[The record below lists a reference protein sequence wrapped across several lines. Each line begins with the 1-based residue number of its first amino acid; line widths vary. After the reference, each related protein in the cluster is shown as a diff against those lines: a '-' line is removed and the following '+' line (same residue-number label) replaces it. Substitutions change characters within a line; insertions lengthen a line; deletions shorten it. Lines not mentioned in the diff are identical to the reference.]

1 MDINLDAV
9 LKKYE
14 GLSGTELAISESQE
28 RMAIVINEC
37 DMEEIVKE
45 CHNENLEVVKVAT
58 VTDDDRLV
66 MHYLGQT
73 VVDIDRH
80 FLDKNG
86 ASRHQKIYV
95 SLPDFDK
102 DVFENEV
109 KDTFRDTS
117 LNILSNLS
125 VCSQKGLVERF
136 DSSIGNGTV
145 LSPYG
150 GKTLRTE
157 TEGMCALIPVL
168 GKETT
173 TCSMM
178 AYGYNPKISKWSPY
192 HGAIYAVVESLAK
205 IVAMGGNYHTVRFSF
220 QEFFE
225 KLLTDPKRWGKPF
238 SALLGAY
245 RVQSALKLAS
255 IGGKDSM
262 SGSFEDLD
270 VPPTL
275 VSFAITGADVN
286 GVISPELKSAN
297 HKLYEFVLPKDEFG
311 IYVFDKL
318 QEIYD
323 FIMKLNADKKIYS
336 AYTVKDGGILEAV
349 YKMAFGNNVGVKLN
363 EDLSLNDLT
372 LKNYGNIII
381 EVDDLAYEYA
391 RLIGETVDES
401 VITYSNETVSLD
413 EAYKAHTS
421 TLEEIFPTSKKAL
434 TDEVRVGN
442 CTERGIIH
450 ASKVY
455 DEVKVTIPV
464 FPGTNCEYDSKRA
477 FEKAGAKVELVLI
490 RNKTAEDIKKSI
502 DELEKAIRSS
512 QIVMLP
518 GGFSA
523 GDEPEGSG
531 KFIATVLRNA
541 KLKAAIDDLLDNR
554 EGLMIGICNGF
565 QALIKLGLLPD
576 GHIKE
581 MSEDDATLT
590 FNTIGRHLS
599 QMVDT
604 RIASVKSPWMANV
617 SVGDIHTIPI
627 SHGEGRFVAPKH
639 VLDELFDNGQVITQY
654 VDPSGNVTMESP
666 YNPNGSMMAIEG
678 IVSRDGRVLGKMGHS
693 ERQGDNRFKNIYG
706 EMDQYILKQVL
717 NISNNI

>member
-1 MDINLDAV
+1 M
-9 LKKYE
+9 
-14 GLSGTELAISESQE
+14 
-28 RMAIVINEC
+28 
-37 DMEEIVKE
+37 
-45 CHNENLEVVKVAT
+45 
-58 VTDDDRLV
+58 
-66 MHYLGQT
+66 
-73 VVDIDRH
+73 
-80 FLDKNG
+80 F
-86 ASRHQKIYV
+86 
-95 SLPDFDK
+95 
-102 DVFENEV
+102 
-109 KDTFRDTS
+109 
-117 LNILSNLS
+117 
-125 VCSQKGLVERF
+125 
-136 DSSIGNGTV
+136 
-145 LSPYG
+145 
-150 GKTLRTE
+150 
-157 TEGMCALIPVL
+157 
-168 GKETT
+168 
-173 TCSMM
+173 
-178 AYGYNPKISKWSPY
+178 
-192 HGAIYAVVESLAK
+192 
-205 IVAMGGNYHTVRFSF
+205 
-220 QEFFE
+220 
-225 KLLTDPKRWGKPF
+225 
-238 SALLGAY
+238 
-245 RVQSALKLAS
+245 
-255 IGGKDSM
+255 
-262 SGSFEDLD
+262 
-270 VPPTL
+270 
-275 VSFAITGADVN
+275 
-286 GVISPELKSAN
+286 
-297 HKLYEFVLPKDEFG
+297 
-311 IYVFDKL
+311 
-318 QEIYD
+318 
-323 FIMKLNADKKIYS
+323 
-336 AYTVKDGGILEAV
+336 
-349 YKMAFGNNVGVKLN
+349 GVKLN
-363 EDLSLNDLT
+363 EDLSLNDLA
-372 LKNYGNIII
+372 LKNYGNIIV

-434 TDEVRVGN
+434 TNEVRVGN

-666 YNPNGSMMAIEG
+666 YNPNGSVMAIEG

-706 EMDQYILKQVL
+706 EMDQKIF
-717 NISNNI
+717 

>member
-1 MDINLDAV
+1 
-9 LKKYE
+9 
-14 GLSGTELAISESQE
+14 
-28 RMAIVINEC
+28 
-37 DMEEIVKE
+37 
-45 CHNENLEVVKVAT
+45 
-58 VTDDDRLV
+58 
-66 MHYLGQT
+66 
-73 VVDIDRH
+73 
-80 FLDKNG
+80 
-86 ASRHQKIYV
+86 
-95 SLPDFDK
+95 
-102 DVFENEV
+102 
-109 KDTFRDTS
+109 
-117 LNILSNLS
+117 
-125 VCSQKGLVERF
+125 
-136 DSSIGNGTV
+136 
-145 LSPYG
+145 
-150 GKTLRTE
+150 
-157 TEGMCALIPVL
+157 
-168 GKETT
+168 
-173 TCSMM
+173 
-178 AYGYNPKISKWSPY
+178 
-192 HGAIYAVVESLAK
+192 
-205 IVAMGGNYHTVRFSF
+205 
-220 QEFFE
+220 
-225 KLLTDPKRWGKPF
+225 
-238 SALLGAY
+238 
-245 RVQSALKLAS
+245 
-255 IGGKDSM
+255 
-262 SGSFEDLD
+262 
-270 VPPTL
+270 
-275 VSFAITGADVN
+275 
-286 GVISPELKSAN
+286 
-297 HKLYEFVLPKDEFG
+297 
-311 IYVFDKL
+311 
-318 QEIYD
+318 
-323 FIMKLNADKKIYS
+323 MKLNADKKIYS
-336 AYTVKDGGILEAV
+336 AYTVKDGGVLEAV

-363 EDLSLNDLT
+363 EDLSLNDLA
-372 LKNYGNIII
+372 LKNYGNIIV

-442 CTERGIIH
+442 CTERGLLH
-450 ASKVY
+450 ASKTY
-455 DEVKVTIPV
+455 DEVRVTIPV

-639 VLDELFDNGQVITQY
+639 VLDELFNNGQVITQY
-654 VDPSGNVTMESP
+654 VDPSGNVTMKSP

-706 EMDQYILKQVL
+706 EMDQKIFEAGVKYFK
-717 NISNNI
+717 